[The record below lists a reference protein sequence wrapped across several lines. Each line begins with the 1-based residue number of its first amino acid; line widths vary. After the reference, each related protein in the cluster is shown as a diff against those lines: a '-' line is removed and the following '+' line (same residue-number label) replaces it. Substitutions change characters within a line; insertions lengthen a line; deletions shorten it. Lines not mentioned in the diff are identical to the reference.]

1 MVKGAESGVLT
12 SVERRLSTE
21 FEAAL
26 SAKSADDGRLAGLLR
41 VLAPHSAALRTAAV
55 AWAKELIRLEAFDR
69 ELYAACLRALA
80 ESEDKRLAAV
90 LSAALKTDDFG
101 GLATLSVACFVKD
114 ASVGPSL
121 ARAASSSRT
130 LTAFAAE
137 AARLCHGDSTGPR
150 LFSLA
155 PRIKEAH
162 RISLVFD
169 LLIPISARGASTKA
183 CAGLADA
190 LHVLCGSERHL
201 GRWLVMAEIAH
212 RGGDARPLREAIE
225 KTQTGPDSARAGWT
239 LCAWALSPELGGKGV
254 RPTTELVARLSHRPS
269 ADKDA
274 SFLFRM
280 ADRHLV
286 EARPMLE
293 ALVRAKP
300 LGDEIAVRAAAAL
313 ISGYGAPAP
322 AREALETYK
331 SSPREAVR
339 GLSLAALWDL
349 AVEDKSTRDV
359 IASEASRL
367 VDAEDVVAQ
376 AWASLV
382 TLSSRGKLAQPVM
395 SDVNFR
401 RIQLGW
407 SE

>member
-1 MVKGAESGVLT
+1 MKGAESGVLT
-12 SVERRLSTE
+12 SVERRLSAE

-26 SAKSADDGRLAGLLR
+26 PAKSPDDGRLAGILR
-41 VLAPHSAALRTAAV
+41 VLAPHSPALRTAAV
-55 AWAKELIRLEAFDR
+55 TWAKELIRLEAFDR

-80 ESEDKRLAAV
+80 ESDDKRLVAV
-90 LSAALKTDDFG
+90 LASALKTDEFG
-101 GLATLSVACFVKD
+101 GLTTLSVACFVRD
-114 ASVGPSL
+114 ASVGPNIV
-121 ARAASSSRT
+121 RAASSSRT

-137 AARLCHGDSTGPR
+137 AARLCRGESTGPR

-169 LLIPISARGASTKA
+169 LLIPISARGMSSKT

-212 RGGDARPLREAIE
+212 RGGDERPLRDAIE

-239 LCAWALSPELGGKGV
+239 LCAWALAPELGGKGV

-280 ADRHLV
+280 ADRHLS

-300 LGDEIAVRAAAAL
+300 LGDELAIRAAGAL
-313 ISGYGAPAP
+313 MAGYGAPAP
-322 AREALETYK
+322 AREALEAYK
-331 SSPREAVR
+331 CSSRDSLRA
-339 GLSLAALWDL
+339 LSLAALWDL
-349 AVEDKSTRDV
+349 PAQDKTARV
-359 IASEASRL
+359 ALAEEASLL
-367 VDAEDVVAQ
+367 VDADDLVAQ
-376 AWASLV
+376 TWSTLVLIASRAK
-382 TLSSRGKLAQPVM
+382 LSQPVM

-401 RIQLGW
+401 RLQLGW

>member
-1 MVKGAESGVLT
+1 MAKGAESGVQP
-12 SVERRLSTE
+12 SVERRLTAE
-21 FEAAL
+21 LEAAL
-26 SAKSADDGRLAGLLR
+26 PARSTEDGRLAALLR
-41 VLAPHSAALRTAAV
+41 VLAPHSPTLRNAAV
-55 AWAKELIRLEAFDR
+55 GWAKELIRLEAFDR

-80 ESEDKRLAAV
+80 DSDDKRALAV
-90 LSAALKTDDFG
+90 LSSALKTDEFG
-101 GLATLSVACFVKD
+101 GLASLSVACFVRD
-114 ASVGPSL
+114 ASVAPTIV
-121 ARAASSSRT
+121 RAASSSRT

-137 AARLCHGDSTGPR
+137 AARLCHGESTGAR

-169 LLIPISARGASTKA
+169 LLMPISAHGVSPKA

-212 RGGDARPLREAIE
+212 RGGDTRPLRDAVE

-280 ADRHLV
+280 AERNLA

-300 LGDEIAVRAAAAL
+300 LGDDVAIRAASAL
-313 ISGYGAPAP
+313 MRGYGAPAH
-322 AREALETYK
+322 ARETLDGFKAAPRDAL
-331 SSPREAVR
+331 RALR
-339 GLSLAALWDL
+339 AAAMWDLSLCSLEDRDAALKDARALLDSEDL
-349 AVEDKSTRDV
+349 SAQTWGSL
-359 IASEASRL
+359 ILLASRAKTPHGVL
-367 VDAEDVVAQ
+367 NE
-376 AWASLV
+376 
-382 TLSSRGKLAQPVM
+382 
-395 SDVNFR
+395 VNFR
-401 RIQLGW
+401 RVQCGW